1 MLYLYLKLIFFPS
14 AVARNRMGR
23 LLTFMARIRKDNN
36 IKNGVITRGVGVD
49 EHTALLL
56 DVQTGDIQTVGV
68 GTAYVCST
76 DHAAEICVD
85 SVPLTFHG
93 KRIYYLIIPLST
105 ADNKLY
111 FRYFVCSPQRIEWR

>member
-1 MLYLYLKLIFFPS
+1 
-14 AVARNRMGR
+14 MGR

-36 IKNGVITRGVGVD
+36 IKNGVVTRGVGVD

-56 DVQTGDIQTVGV
+56 DVKTGDVQTVGV

-76 DHAAEICVD
+76 DHAAEICAD

-93 KRIYYLIIPLST
+93 IDMFIFN
-105 ADNKLY
+105 AFFAVVVN
-111 FRYFVCSPQRIEWR
+111 FFVTQTSHVFALAA